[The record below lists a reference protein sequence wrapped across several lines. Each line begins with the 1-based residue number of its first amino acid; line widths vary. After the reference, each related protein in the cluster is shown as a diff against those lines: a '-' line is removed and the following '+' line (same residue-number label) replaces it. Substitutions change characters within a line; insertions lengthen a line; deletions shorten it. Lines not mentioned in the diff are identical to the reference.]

1 MWVRMSSQQPLGVVC
16 AVTLPSSGP
25 ASARGGSRWLLSR
38 VAVLGGAAPAPSAPS
53 ALEGSCGC
61 SLAVLSPW
69 PGGAASV
76 PGPCLSPV
84 PLRWPPVPG
93 GAAVPV
99 PGGTG
104 RSGHEDPAA
113 AELWDPLGCSG
124 SALPF
129 PDAPEGKASPA
140 PAQGREGGDEP
151 WAPGASAGAEPPGGA
166 GPFSLLSCSFQTTGN
181 RSKIRLKSG
190 NFLCCSVLTPFVTAG

>member
-76 PGPCLSPV
+76 PGPCLSLVALLSPCQV
-84 PLRWPPVPG
+84 
-93 GAAVPV
+93 AQDAQ
-99 PGGTG
+99 GT
-104 RSGHEDPAA
+104 RILLLPSSGI
-113 AELWDPLGCSG
+113 LWDVQ
-124 SALPF
+124 AQAAF
-129 PDAPEGKASPA
+129 P
-140 PAQGREGGDEP
+140 
-151 WAPGASAGAEPPGGA
+151 
-166 GPFSLLSCSFQTTGN
+166 
-181 RSKIRLKSG
+181 
-190 NFLCCSVLTPFVTAG
+190 